1 MSNIINSALFGGVIA
16 FILGLLVTPI
26 VIKLAWKFNI
36 VDDPK
41 KHKHAKVIHT
51 YPVPRAGGLAIFIA
65 IAIPT
70 LFLLPLDKHLF
81 GILGGLVV
89 LLVMGILDDKYDL
102 PPYPRLLV
110 QFIAAG
116 IPIAAGIGIAFITNP
131 QGGIID
137 LSHPQ
142 ITFMLLGKIRTVWIL
157 SDLFALFWIVTI
169 INFLNWGAKGVDGQL
184 PGVTVVAA
192 ITIALL
198 SLGFVSDPTQI
209 PVIILAS
216 ITAGAYLGF
225 LPWNFYPQKIMPAFS
240 GANIAG
246 FMLAVLSIMS
256 TTKVGTLLVVLG
268 VPLVDSGYTLIRRIA
283 SGKSPFWGDR
293 GHLHHKL
300 LEAGLSKR
308 QVASLYW
315 LFSAILGAAA
325 LSLNTTFKFY
335 TIIFIVFLVG
345 GVLLLLTYR
354 QSK

>member
-1 MSNIINSALFGGVIA
+1 
-16 FILGLLVTPI
+16 
-26 VIKLAWKFNI
+26 
-36 VDDPK
+36 
-41 KHKHAKVIHT
+41 
-51 YPVPRAGGLAIFIA
+51 
-65 IAIPT
+65 
-70 LFLLPLDKHLF
+70 
-81 GILGGLVV
+81 
-89 LLVMGILDDKYDL
+89 
-102 PPYPRLLV
+102 
-110 QFIAAG
+110 
-116 IPIAAGIGIAFITNP
+116 
-131 QGGIID
+131 
-137 LSHPQ
+137 
-142 ITFMLLGKIRTVWIL
+142 
-157 SDLFALFWIVTI
+157 
-169 INFLNWGAKGVDGQL
+169 
-184 PGVTVVAA
+184 
-192 ITIALL
+192 
-198 SLGFVSDPTQI
+198 
-209 PVIILAS
+209 
-216 ITAGAYLGF
+216 
-225 LPWNFYPQKIMPAFS
+225 MPAFS